1 MFNTDFLLFNALLY
15 NNIKRSAL
23 KIREVRK

>member
-1 MFNTDFLLFNALLY
+1 MFNTYFLMFNTLLY